1 MRPILKEKKLT
12 TENYKGTRDF
22 FPPDMKIRNYLFSVM
37 KRVVKSYGYEEYDGP
52 MIESLDLYRA
62 KTGEEIVGKQIYNF
76 IDKGGREVA
85 IRPEMTPTVARM
97 VASKLRELPRPI
109 RWFSI
114 PNLWRYEQPGH
125 GRLREHWQLNVDL
138 FGINHHYAELEILSL
153 ACDILFAFGAPRDSF
168 RVKVS
173 HRSLLDEFFKDG
185 LQLRPEQSHEVSK
198 ILDKK
203 NKITNDEY
211 VSLVNKTI
219 PENPNAIEKINQFLA
234 SNISD
239 LPNII
244 GVSQGTISALTSLF
258 SDLKSV
264 GLGDMVHFD
273 PSVVRGFDY
282 YTGFIF
288 EIFDTSPTNKRS
300 LYGGGRYD
308 NLIGLFSNEEL
319 SGTGFGLGD
328 VTLLNFLQT
337 HNLLPN
343 VSNQNIVY
351 IPFLENVNFLHGQT
365 LAAKLRK
372 SGISVDLALVSQ
384 KMGKQLSYAEKK
396 GYRWILLQG
405 EEEITKNTV
414 TVKDMLN
421 RSQEEYTFDQAIEKI
436 SKELNK

>member
-1 MRPILKEKKLT
+1 LKEKKLT

-22 FPPDMKIRNYLFSVM
+22 FPADMKIRNYLFSVM
-37 KRVVKSYGYEEYDGP
+37 KQVVRSYGYEEYDGP

-97 VASKLRELPRPI
+97 VASKLRDLPRPI

-138 FGINHHYAELEILSL
+138 FGVNHHYAELEILSL

-173 HRSLLDEFFKDG
+173 HRSLLDEFFREG
-185 LQLRPEQSHEVSK
+185 LNLKPEQSHEVSK

-211 VSLVNKTI
+211 IALVNKTI
-219 PENPNAIEKINQFLA
+219 PENSQAIDRINTFL
-234 SNISD
+234 STKISD
-239 LPNII
+239 LPSLA
-244 GVSQGTISALTSLF
+244 GVKPETVSALTGLF
-258 SDLKSV
+258 QDLESV
-264 GLGDMVHFD
+264 GLGDIVDFD

-288 EIFDTSPTNKRS
+288 EIFDTSPDNKRS

-337 HNLLPN
+337 HNLLPILSNEN
-343 VSNQNIVY
+343 VVY
-351 IPFLENVNFLHGQT
+351 IPLLDQNHFLLGQSMAT
-365 LAAKLRK
+365 RLRK
-372 SGISVDLALVSQ
+372 SGIAVDLSLVSQ

-396 GYRWILLQG
+396 GYRWIILQG
-405 EEEITKNTV
+405 EEEIVKKTITL
-414 TVKDMLN
+414 KDMVN
-421 RSQEEYTFDQAIEKI
+421 RSQEECTFDQALDKI
-436 SKELNK
+436 SKELIK

>member
-1 MRPILKEKKLT
+1 MKEQKLT
-12 TENYKGTRDF
+12 TANYKGTRDF
-22 FPPDMKIRNYLFSVM
+22 FPDQMKLRNYLFSVM
-37 KRVVKSYGYEEYDGP
+37 KQVVRSYGYEEYDGP

-138 FGINHHYAELEILSL
+138 FGVNHHRAELEILSL
-153 ACDILFAFGAPRDSF
+153 ACDILFAFGAPRTSF

-173 HRSLLDEFFKDG
+173 HRALLDEFFLNG
-185 LQLRPEQSHEVSK
+185 LNLKPEQAQEVSK

-203 NKITNDEY
+203 NKITQDEY
-211 VSLVNKTI
+211 KAMVSKSIPGDSEAVTKIDSFLSAKIETLSTI
-219 PENPNAIEKINQFLA
+219 PGIKEETLKI
-234 SNISD
+234 ISD
-239 LPNII
+239 
-244 GVSQGTISALTSLF
+244 LF
-258 SDLKSV
+258 SDLSEM
-264 GLGDMVHFD
+264 GLGDMVDFD

-288 EIFDTSPTNKRS
+288 EIFDTSPENRRS

-328 VTLLNFLQT
+328 VTLQNFLQT
-337 HNLLPN
+337 HGLLPN
-343 VSNQNIVY
+343 LGNENTVF
-351 IPFLENVNFLHGQT
+351 IPLLDDAFFLKAQS
-365 LAAKLRK
+365 LAGKFR
-372 SGISVDLALVSQ
+372 SGSVGVDLSLQSQ

-396 GYRWILLQG
+396 GYRWILLLG
-405 EEEITKNTV
+405 EDELRDNTV
-414 TVKDMLN
+414 TLKDMLN
-421 RSQEEYTFDQAIEKI
+421 RTQEVCSWEQALQKV
-436 SKELNK
+436 KEVIVS

>member
-1 MRPILKEKKLT
+1 LKEKKLA

-22 FPPDMKIRNYLFSVM
+22 FPEDMKIRNYLFSVM
-37 KRVVKSYGYEEYDGP
+37 KQVVRSYGYEEYDGP

-62 KTGEEIVGKQIYNF
+62 KTGEEIVGKQIYDF
-76 IDKGGREVA
+76 VDKGGREVA

-138 FGINHHYAELEILSL
+138 FGVNHHYAELEILSL

-173 HRSLLDEFFKDG
+173 HRALLDEFFNDG
-185 LQLRPEQSHEVSK
+185 LKLKPEQAHEVSK

-203 NKITNDEY
+203 NKITEEEY
-211 VSLVNKTI
+211 SASVKKAI
-219 PENPNAIEKINQFLA
+219 PENPNAVNLINEFLA
-234 SNISD
+234 AKISD
-239 LPNII
+239 LSKI
-244 GVSQGTISALTSLF
+244 GGVKPETIQVISNLF
-258 SDLKSV
+258 KDLENV
-264 GLGDMVHFD
+264 GLADIVDFD

-288 EIFDTSPTNKRS
+288 EIFDTSPKNKRS

-337 HNLLPN
+337 HDLLPN
-343 VSNQNIVY
+343 MSNENTIF
-351 IPFLENVNFLHGQT
+351 IPFLDEKNFLIGQT
-365 LAAKLRK
+365 MATKIRK
-372 SGISVDLALVSQ
+372 AGLSVDLALTNQ
-384 KMGKQLSYAEKK
+384 KVGKQLAYAEKK
-396 GYRWILLQG
+396 GYRWILLLG
-405 EEEITKNTV
+405 EEEISKNIV
-414 TVKDMLN
+414 TLKDMVN
-421 RSQEEYTFDQAIEKI
+421 RSQEEISFENAITKI
-436 SKELNK
+436 SQEINK